1 MNFIRTI
8 AFRPVWAV
16 ALAGAIAALSVLFTA
31 FAQSA
36 GAEKADRSVHSGGA
50 KPTIVLVHGAFADAS
65 SWDGV
70 VKRLKDAGYPV
81 LAPANPLRG
90 VSSDAAYI
98 ASVLDFVSGPVVLV
112 GHSYGGA
119 VITNAA
125 VNHPKVKALVYIAA
139 FIPDVGQ
146 TLSDLSQPSGGSE
159 LGPALV
165 LRGCPPAACALG
177 VEGYI
182 NSASFRQVFAA
193 DLPPRHDGSNGREPT
208 PRVFGDSRRAD
219 DRGRLE
225 DRTL

>member
-8 AFRPVWAV
+8 VLRPVWAV

-36 GAEKADRSVHSGGA
+36 GAEEADRSVHSGGA

-70 VKRLKDAGYPV
+70 VKRLEDAGYPV

-139 FIPDVGQ
+139 
-146 TLSDLSQPSGGSE
+146 LS
-159 LGPALV
+159 
-165 LRGCPPAACALG
+165 
-177 VEGYI
+177 
-182 NSASFRQVFAA
+182 
-193 DLPPRHDGSNGREPT
+193 
-208 PRVFGDSRRAD
+208 
-219 DRGRLE
+219 
-225 DRTL
+225 RTLDKRCLT